1 MHAVL
6 EHLMQHLDEYD
17 VRYRTDDNTQ
27 SVFVDFRGEDCT
39 YRLIA
44 VMHEDDDV
52 FEVFGCPP
60 FRVPLGARPLIAEA
74 VSRANYG
81 LQFGKLELDCDDGEL
96 RYQVAQVLPD
106 GRLTDAVIRRTFG
119 AAITILDLYLPAL
132 LSVIYGNELPRD
144 AISRAEQARPSEVP

>member
-1 MHAVL
+1 
-6 EHLMQHLDEYD
+6 MQHLDEYD

-44 VMHEDDDV
+44 LMHDDANV
-52 FEVFGCPP
+52 FEIVGCLP
-60 FRVPLGARPLIAEA
+60 FRVPCGARPSIAEA
-74 VSRANYG
+74 VARANYG
-81 LQFGKLELDCDDGEL
+81 LQFGKLELDYDDGEL

-106 GRLTDAVIRRTFG
+106 GHLTDGVIRRTFG

-144 AISRAEQARPSEVP
+144 AISRAEQAGPSEVP